1 MSEDKGGIIM
11 KKLLLLGALLVVGAT
26 SFAYDQAFSLGATK
40 DDQTSPENTKAGNV
54 GLFLRSK
61 GSVVAPAEN
70 EYILQIAPTKTS
82 ETSTDSIVF
91 DFTDLAP
98 GVTKVV
104 DGAFEARILKGTGA
118 GTEEVDIPTNDSG
131 NLVMT
136 SVLQKNGTDV
146 GGVVTVDLVGANTG
160 ATPVEVGTL
169 TYTLTSQL
177 SDAKTYTGNIKAEL
191 AVVDTAVSST
201 FNDSSAG
208 VVVKVEADAFKGTQ
222 LP

>member
-1 MSEDKGGIIM
+1 M

-26 SFAYDQAFSLGATK
+26 SFAYDQVKSLGVVSDSGTGGSNPDAVHSK
-40 DDQTSPENTKAGNV
+40 EESV

-70 EYILQIAPTKTS
+70 EYILQITPTKTS

-91 DFTDLAP
+91 DFTGLAP

-104 DGAFEARILKGTGA
+104 DGAFKAQIFKGKAGGEAEL
-118 GTEEVDIPTNDSG
+118 VNIPKDTDGS
-131 NLVMT
+131 LMI
-136 SVLQKNGTDV
+136 SSILQKNGADV
-146 GGVVTVDLVGANTG
+146 GGVVEIDLMG
-160 ATPVEVGTL
+160 ATASADTEVGKL

-177 SDAKTYTGNIKAEL
+177 ADAQTYTGNIKAEL
-191 AVVDTAVSST
+191 AVAADAESST

-208 VVVKVEADAFKGTQ
+208 VVVTVEAEAFKGNV

>member
-1 MSEDKGGIIM
+1 M

-40 DDQTSPENTKAGNV
+40 DAAGMDPAEHTSAGSV

-70 EYILQIAPTKTS
+70 EYILQITPTKTS

-104 DGAFEARILKGTGA
+104 DGAFEAKILKGTVA

-131 NLVMT
+131 DLVMT
-136 SVLQKNGTDV
+136 SVLQKNGKDV
-146 GGVVTVDLVGANTG
+146 GGVVTVDLVGADTG
-160 ATPVEVGTL
+160 TTPVDVGTL

-177 SDAKTYTGNIKAEL
+177 SDTKTYTGNIKAEL
-191 AVVDTAVSST
+191 VVLNNAKSST

-208 VVVKVEADAFKGTQ
+208 VVVNVEAEAFKGAD

>member
-1 MSEDKGGIIM
+1 M

-26 SFAYDQAFSLGATK
+26 SFAYDQTKSLGKTVDEGVGGTPVA
-40 DDQTSPENTKAGNV
+40 ENTKEGSV
-54 GLFLRSK
+54 GLYLRSK

-70 EYILQIAPTKTS
+70 EYILQITPTKTS

-104 DGAFEARILKGTGA
+104 DGAFEAKILKGNGTGA
-118 GTEEVDIPTNDSG
+118 EAVDIPADHISAN
-131 NLVMT
+131 
-136 SVLQKNGTDV
+136 LQKNGTDA
-146 GGVVTVDLVGANTG
+146 GGVVDLEIMGATANTN
-160 ATPVEVGTL
+160 EKVGTL

-177 SDAKTYTGNIKAEL
+177 TDTKTYTGNIQAKL
-191 AVVDTAVSST
+191 VVNTDAKSST

-208 VVVKVEADAFKGTQ
+208 VIVKVTDDAFEGQTQ
-222 LP
+222 P